1 MNLLIVETCLVQKY
15 NIYLCLKKKCRF
27 LFLMQC
33 IYFESRAEIDFRSPV
48 KNNFIGFDSD
58 IRIGYGHVSLRLLVS
73 DMVSNLYIF
82 RMVFPVG
89 CNNVFIL
96 DIYIL
101 MPYIRHPSLVR
112 TLYGGIKVHPSMIP
126 YRK

>member
-1 MNLLIVETCLVQKY
+1 
-15 NIYLCLKKKCRF
+15 
-27 LFLMQC
+27 MQC

>member
-1 MNLLIVETCLVQKY
+1 
-15 NIYLCLKKKCRF
+15 
-27 LFLMQC
+27 MQC

-82 RMVFPVG
+82 RMVHVLQNPQPV
-89 CNNVFIL
+89 V
-96 DIYIL
+96 
-101 MPYIRHPSLVR
+101 RHKSWQLLTKPL
-112 TLYGGIKVHPSMIP
+112 
-126 YRK
+126 